1 MNKIKNQLEAAI
13 EKELNKLV
21 SNHFEFKI
29 EQTLVELTKIMF
41 IGLSENN
48 NFDDKIKNTESHF
61 ISLFGI
67 VSAFEKSNNGSKSIN
82 LSFRQPNVE
91 VQFDWAIEEFSIK
104 DIEKFRFT
112 RVN

>member
-1 MNKIKNQLEAAI
+1 MNKIKNQLETAI

-29 EQTLVELTKIMF
+29 GETLVELTKIMF

-67 VSAFEKSNNGSKSIN
+67 VSAFEKTNNGSKSIN
-82 LSFRQPNVE
+82 LSFRQSTVD
-91 VQFDWAIEEFSIK
+91 VKFDWDNEVFLIK
-104 DIEKFRFT
+104 DIEKFRFSIIL
-112 RVN
+112 